1 MKDFYKLLEDYLR
14 YEDYDIVE
22 TDLGKTVVD
31 TGEEKLELVIAG
43 PVVHED
49 DLLKLEESESK
60 SVLVTTEELPDD
72 TRKSLPK
79 GVVVWD
85 REVLIQK
92 LGEMVLEKSTLEGIE
107 EGEEGIKG
115 PEKEFEFD
123 VEHDVKE
130 GVLEPI
136 MEFEEVS
143 ELGEKLV
150 GGFKYRL
157 EVVPHYL
164 FKYEVMNDDETKDE
178 GKLYLNAVSGESN
191 YWKRQFNVVSE
202 VKRSHVKLEPNISEQ
217 HNEEKALQAL
227 KERYTESKEKRWEE
241 NGATIVE
248 KTREGPDEE
257 DIELEYKGII
267 YVPMWAVEGTDGIVV
282 INAARGKVEREL

>member
-1 MKDFYKLLEDYLR
+1 MKDFYKILEEYLR
-14 YEDYDIVE
+14 YENYEIIE
-22 TDLGKTVVD
+22 CEMGKTIVD
-31 TGEEKLELVIAG
+31 TGEEKLELIIAG

-49 DLLKLEESESK
+49 DLLKLEESEGK
-60 SVLVTTEELPDD
+60 CVLVTTERIPDE
-72 TRKSLPK
+72 TRESLPK
-79 GVVVWD
+79 GVIVWD
-85 REVLIQK
+85 RDVLIEK

-107 EGEEGIKG
+107 EGIEGIKG
-115 PEKEFEFD
+115 PEKQFDFD

-136 MEFEEVS
+136 MDFEEVS

-164 FKYEVMNDDETKDE
+164 YEYEVMKKDDEKE
-178 GKLYLNAVSGESN
+178 QGKLYLNAVSGESN
-191 YWKRQFNVVSE
+191 YWEKPFKMVSE
-202 VKRSHVKLEPNISEQ
+202 VKRSHVKLEPNISEE
-217 HNEEKALQAL
+217 HSDEKALKAL
-227 KERYTESKEKRWEE
+227 KDRYTEKKEKRWEE

-248 KTREGPDEE
+248 KKQEAPENG
-257 DIELEYKGII
+257 DIELDYKGVVF
-267 YVPMWAVEGTDGIVV
+267 VPMWAVEGTDGIVV

>member
-14 YEDYDIVE
+14 YENYDIVE
-22 TDLGKTVVD
+22 TELGKTVVD

-49 DLLKLEESESK
+49 DLLKLEETEAK
-60 SVLVTTEELPDD
+60 SVLVTTEELPTE
-72 TRKSLPK
+72 TRESLPK
-79 GVVVWD
+79 GVIVWD
-85 REVLIQK
+85 REVLIEK
-92 LGEMVLEKSTLEGIE
+92 FGEMVLEKSTLEGIE

-130 GVLEPI
+130 GILEPI

-157 EVVPHYL
+157 EVVPHY
-164 FKYEVMNDDETKDE
+164 FFEYEVGDEDGEKEE
-178 GKLYLNAVSGESN
+178 GKLYLNAVSGECN
-191 YWKRQFNVVSE
+191 FWTRPFKVVSE
-202 VKRSHVKLEPNISEQ
+202 VKRSHVQLEPNISEE
-217 HNEEKALQAL
+217 NSEEKALQAL
-227 KERYTESKEKRWEE
+227 KERYTERKEKRWEE
-241 NGATIVE
+241 SSATIVE
-248 KTREGPDEE
+248 KTEEGPDEE
-257 DIELEYKGII
+257 DIALEYKGMI
-267 YVPMWAVEGTDGIVV
+267 YVPMWAVEGTEGIVV

>member
-1 MKDFYKLLEDYLR
+1 MKDFYRLLEEYIE
-14 YEDYDIVE
+14 YEGYDIVE
-22 TDLGKTVVD
+22 AELGKTVINK
-31 TGEEKLELVIAG
+31 GEEELNLIIAG

-49 DLLKLEESESK
+49 DLLKLEECEGK
-60 SVLVTTEELPDD
+60 SVLVTTEELPGE
-72 TRKSLPK
+72 TKESLPE
-79 GVVVWD
+79 GVLLWD
-85 REVLIQK
+85 REFLIEK

-115 PEKEFEFD
+115 PEKKFEFD

-164 FKYEVMNDDETKDE
+164 FEYEVTTVEGSKEE

-191 YWKRQFNVVSE
+191 YWKRPFKITSE
-202 VKRSHVKLEPNISEQ
+202 VKRSHVKLEPNIPEE
-217 HNEEKALQAL
+217 HCEEKAFTSL
-227 KERYTESKEKRWEE
+227 KEKYTVRKEQRWEE

-248 KTREGPDEE
+248 KKQEGPEDD
-257 DIELEYKGII
+257 DIELDYKGIV

>member
-1 MKDFYKLLEDYLR
+1 MKDFYRLLEEYLEYDG
-14 YEDYDIVE
+14 YEIVE
-22 TDLGKTVVD
+22 SEKGKTVVD
-31 TGEEKLELVIAG
+31 TGEERLALIIAG

-49 DLLKLEESESK
+49 DLLKLEEFSEK
-60 SVLVTTEELPDD
+60 SVLITTEELPAE
-72 TRKSLPK
+72 TRESLPEDTL
-79 GVVVWD
+79 VWD
-85 REVLIQK
+85 RDVLIEK

-115 PEKEFEFD
+115 PEREFEFD
-123 VEHDVKE
+123 IEHETKE

-136 MEFEEVS
+136 IDFEEVS

-157 EVVPHYL
+157 EVVPHYV
-164 FKYEVMNDDETKDE
+164 FEYKIKDAE
-178 GKLYLNAVSGESN
+178 SGKVYLNAVSGELN
-191 YWKRQFNVVSE
+191 FWEKPFQIISE
-202 VKRSHVKLEPNISEQ
+202 LKRSHVKLEPNIP
-217 HNEEKALQAL
+217 EEKSDEKTLKSL
-227 KERYTESKEKRWEE
+227 KEKYTEKKEKRWEE

-248 KTREGPDEE
+248 KSQEGPSEE
-257 DIELEYKGII
+257 DIELENKGMV

>member
-1 MKDFYKLLEDYLR
+1 VKDFYRLLEEYLE
-14 YEDYDIVE
+14 YEGYEIIESEV
-22 TDLGKTVVD
+22 GKTVVD
-31 TGEEKLELVIAG
+31 TGEKKLALIIAG

-49 DLLKLEESESK
+49 DLLKLEEASEK
-60 SVLVTTEELPDD
+60 CVLITTEELPAETRESIPKD
-72 TRKSLPK
+72 TL
-79 GVVVWD
+79 VWD
-85 REVLIQK
+85 RDVLIDK

-115 PEKEFEFD
+115 PEKKFEFD
-123 VEHDVKE
+123 IEHDTKE

-157 EVVPHYL
+157 EVVPHYV
-164 FKYEVMNDDETKDE
+164 FKYEIRNEEREK
-178 GKLYLNAVSGESN
+178 GKVYLNAVSGELN
-191 YWKRQFNVVSE
+191 FWERPFKMISE
-202 VKRSHVKLEPNISEQ
+202 LKRSHVKLEPNIPEDKS
-217 HNEEKALQAL
+217 EEKTL
-227 KERYTESKEKRWEE
+227 KSLRDRYTEMKERRWEE

-248 KTREGPDEE
+248 KSEEGPSEE
-257 DIELEYKGII
+257 DIELEYKGMV

-282 INAARGKVEREL
+282 INAARGKIEREL